1 MSSLQ
6 SDGEVPGSFRDPS
19 GFLFWRDGVLYRQV
33 NAVYQDDYDLLIRSG
48 LYEALVDDGLLIPH
62 EEVAV
67 EPARPELA
75 HRILKPVPVP
85 FVSYPYEWCFSQLRD
100 AALTTLR
107 VQKKALELGMSLKD
121 SSAYNVQFLG
131 ARPVLIDTLSFEQY
145 HEGRPWVAYRQ
156 FCQHFLAPLALM
168 AYRDVRLS
176 QLLRV
181 YIDGIPLDLAS
192 SLLPLRTRFSSLL
205 MHVHLHARSQA
216 RFAHKPVDLRGRRMS
231 RLAFRGLID
240 SLESAVKRLR
250 WRAHGTEWA
259 EYYDETNY
267 SRESFEHKKQLVA
280 EYLDTAKPR
289 SVWDLGGNVGVFS
302 RVASDRGVETVCF
315 DVDPVAVEKNY
326 LRCREE
332 KRATLLPLL
341 LDLTN
346 PSPAIGWDNRE
357 RSSLPERGR
366 AHTLLALALV
376 HHLAISNN
384 VPLEPIARLFGRLC
398 DGLIVEFVPKT
409 DSQVQRL
416 LATREDIF
424 PGYTK
429 DGFEREFG
437 RYFELRDSAAIRDS
451 HRTLYLMARRQEV

>member
-1 MSSLQ
+1 MSSLR

-33 NAVYQDDYDLLIRSG
+33 NAVYRDDYDLLIRSG
-48 LYEALVDDGLLIPH
+48 LYEALVGDGLLVEH
-62 EEVAV
+62 EEVDV

-75 HRILKPVPVP
+75 HKILKPAPVP
-85 FVSYPYEWCFSQLRD
+85 FVSYPYEWCFSQLKD
-100 AALTTLR
+100 AAVATLR
-107 VQKKALELGMSLKD
+107 VQKRALEFGMSLKD
-121 SSAYNVQFLG
+121 SSAYNVQFVG
-131 ARPVLIDTLSFEQY
+131 VRPVLIDTLSFEHY

-168 AYRDVRLS
+168 AHRDVRLG

-181 YIDGIPLDLAS
+181 HIDGIPLDLAS

-205 MHVHLHARSQA
+205 MHVHLHARSQK
-216 RFAHKPVDLRGRRMS
+216 RFADKPVNLDKHRMS
-231 RLAFRGLID
+231 RLAFRGLVD
-240 SLESAVKRLR
+240 SLESAVTRLR
-250 WRAHGTEWA
+250 WRPHGTEWA
-259 EYYDETNY
+259 DYYDETNY
-267 SRESFEHKKQLVA
+267 SPAAFEHKKQLVA
-280 EYLDTAKPR
+280 EYLDTAKPT
-289 SVWDLGGNVGVFS
+289 SVWDLGGNVGIFS
-302 RVASDRGVETVCF
+302 RLASDRGIGTVCF

-332 KRATLLPLL
+332 ERTNLLPLL

-346 PSPAIGWDNRE
+346 PSPGIGWANQE
-357 RSSLPERGR
+357 RAPLQERGR

-384 VPLEPIARLFGRLC
+384 VPLERIARLFSAMC
-398 DGLIVEFVPKT
+398 EILIVEFVPKT

-424 PGYTK
+424 PDYTQE
-429 DGFEREFG
+429 GFEREFG
-437 RYFELRDSAAIRDS
+437 RYFVLRHLAAIRGSD
-451 HRTLYLMARRQEV
+451 RTLHLMARRREV

>member
-1 MSSLQ
+1 
-6 SDGEVPGSFRDPS
+6 
-19 GFLFWRDGVLYRQV
+19 
-33 NAVYQDDYDLLIRSG
+33 
-48 LYEALVDDGLLIPH
+48 
-62 EEVAV
+62 
-67 EPARPELA
+67 
-75 HRILKPVPVP
+75 
-85 FVSYPYEWCFSQLRD
+85 
-100 AALTTLR
+100 
-107 VQKKALELGMSLKD
+107 MSLKD

-168 AYRDVRLS
+168 AHRDVRLG

-181 YIDGIPLDLAS
+181 HIDGIPLDLAS

-205 MHVHLHARSQA
+205 MHVHLHAKSQK
-216 RFAHKPVDLRGRRMS
+216 RFADKPVDLEKRRMS

-267 SRESFEHKKQLVA
+267 SPAAFEHKKQVVSQL
-280 EYLDTAKPR
+280 LDEAKPT

-302 RVASDRGVETVCF
+302 RLASDRGIQTVCF

-332 KRATLLPLL
+332 KRGNLLPLL

-346 PSPAIGWDNRE
+346 PSPAIGWANQE
-357 RSSLPERGR
+357 RTGLLERGR
-366 AHTLLALALV
+366 PDAVLALALI

-384 VPLEPIARLFGRLC
+384 LPLTRIASLLSELGPWLV
-398 DGLIVEFVPKT
+398 VEFVPKE
-409 DSQVQRL
+409 DSQVQKL

-424 PGYTK
+424 PGYTRE
-429 DGFEREFG
+429 GFEREFG
-437 RYFELRDSAAIRDS
+437 QFFAVRRGVQLRDSCRAV
-451 HRTLYLMARRQEV
+451 YLLERERGSS